1 MCGTLVQ
8 PRELMFILLHDNPAT
23 RSLQCPVFTPLDEG
37 SALKDLN
44 SAIEAFMPDM
54 FVSQRWPAQLWVHLT
69 SQSMTS
75 ADTLVCPFS
84 LETMALANLKP
95 VCVHSLH
102 LEHKKHNFNSQTTM
116 SYLFEAM
123 RHTTIPVA
131 IDDISQMSQDT
142 WEELIVDVYNST
154 PRGTRAYVE
163 RFTTL
168 PIVPANWQFSFKK
181 GRAFTRCIV
190 IPFMPHKDEPDATKL
205 YGELAKARRRAS
217 ASVGAIVKLST
228 KFSSK
233 SGQKFLHEEV
243 YGPSLLFIA
252 VHMQGSSQQ

>member
-1 MCGTLVQ
+1 MPLNDFGNLKMFTAGINQVFPGGALFLVCNEVEFKHFMMELTTYFLQQDHYRKVVAVKVIGKNCANNGDEEWIFPSSLQVDMSSTLVQ
-8 PRELMFILLHDNPAT
+8 PRELMFILLHDNPVT

-102 LEHKKHNFNSQTTM
+102 LEHKKRP
-116 SYLFEAM
+116 Y
-123 RHTTIPVA
+123 TIA
-131 IDDISQMSQDT
+131 GLDS
-142 WEELIVDVYNST
+142 VDWT
-154 PRGTRAYVE
+154 GG
-163 RFTTL
+163 L
-168 PIVPANWQFSFKK
+168 
-181 GRAFTRCIV
+181 
-190 IPFMPHKDEPDATKL
+190 D
-205 YGELAKARRRAS
+205 
-217 ASVGAIVKLST
+217 
-228 KFSSK
+228 
-233 SGQKFLHEEV
+233 
-243 YGPSLLFIA
+243 
-252 VHMQGSSQQ
+252 